1 MSINII
7 NLAFIEY
14 KTKRFYIS
22 QSPSNDNIR
31 QFISSLK
38 QHNIKHVVRLCK
50 STYDFRL
57 IENEEIKFY
66 DMEIP
71 DGSVPTKHII
81 EQWNNI
87 VDNICD
93 TEHILVHCVAGLGRS
108 PLMVTISLINEKM
121 DPFDAIKLIRKQ
133 RPGSINSKQLEF
145 LVNYKP
151 YQNKKKK
158 QLNFF
163 NFFTGR

>member
-7 NLAFIEY
+7 TLAFIEY

-22 QSPSNDNIR
+22 QSPSNDNIE
-31 QFISSLK
+31 QFIFSLK

-57 IENEEIKFY
+57 IENEEINFY

-71 DGSVPTKHII
+71 DGSVPSKQNI

-87 VDNICD
+87 VENVCLD
-93 TEHILVHCVAGLGRS
+93 EPILVHCVAGLGRS

-121 DPFDAIKLIRKQ
+121 DPFEAVKLIRKQ

-151 YQNKKKK
+151 YQKKKS
-158 QLNFF
+158 QCYF
-163 NFFTGR
+163 NFFICR

>member
-1 MSINII
+1 MSINFI

-22 QSPSNDNIR
+22 QAPSNDNIGE
-31 QFISSLK
+31 FISALK
-38 QHNIKHVVRLCK
+38 QHNIKHVIRLCK

-57 IENEEIKFY
+57 VENEEIKFY

-71 DGSVPTKHII
+71 DGSVPSKQTI

-87 VDNICD
+87 IENVCDND
-93 TEHILVHCVAGLGRS
+93 NILVHCIAGLGRS
-108 PLMVTISLINEKM
+108 PLMITISLINEKM
-121 DPFDAIKLIRKQ
+121 NPFDAVKLIRKQ

-151 YQNKKKK
+151 YKSKKKKK
-158 QLNFF
+158 QFF
-163 NFFTGR
+163 FYFLICK

>member
-7 NLAFIEY
+7 TLAFIEY

-22 QSPSNDNIR
+22 QSPSNDNIE

-38 QHNIKHVVRLCK
+38 LHNIKHVVRLCK
-50 STYDFRL
+50 STYDFTL
-57 IENEEIKFY
+57 IENEEINFY

-71 DGSVPTKHII
+71 DGSVPSKQNI
-81 EQWNNI
+81 EKWNNI
-87 VDNICD
+87 VDNVCHG
-93 TEHILVHCVAGLGRS
+93 ESILVHCVAGLGRS

-121 DPFDAIKLIRKQ
+121 DPYDAVKLIRKQ
-133 RPGSINSKQLEF
+133 RPGSINSKQLDF

-151 YQNKKKK
+151 NQKKKR
-158 QLNFF
+158 LSFF
-163 NFFTGR
+163 NFFICR

>member
-7 NLAFIEY
+7 TLAFIEY

-22 QSPSNDNIR
+22 QSPSNDNIE
-31 QFISSLK
+31 QFIFSLK

-57 IENEEIKFY
+57 IENEEINFY

-71 DGSVPTKHII
+71 DGSVPSKQNI

-87 VDNICD
+87 VEKVCPN
-93 TEHILVHCVAGLGRS
+93 ESILVHCVAGLGRS

-121 DPFDAIKLIRKQ
+121 NPYDAVKLIRKQ
-133 RPGSINSKQLEF
+133 RPGSINSKQLDF

-151 YQNKKKK
+151 NKSKKKR
-158 QLNFF
+158 LNFF
-163 NFFTGR
+163 NFFICR